1 MNTAFASY
9 VIVAWVVLAV
19 VAFPSFP
26 PRRAVLFILLSG
38 TLFLPVLEVG
48 MVELGPVKF
57 SKTNAVCYALLLA
70 CLLFDAKR
78 LFAVTPSWADLPVLV
93 WCVIPAV
100 SVLLNDPPP
109 DGSPALRDAVSQ
121 SLVQTTRYLIPYLIG
136 RVYFSDPDGMRAL
149 AAGIVAAALVYVPF
163 CLFEVRMSPQLHVI
177 VYGYMPHDFDQQVR
191 FGGYRPMVFLGHGGM
206 VALFMGMALILA
218 AWTRNTDPAAGGWHN
233 WAVWVLGPSLLLCKS
248 VGPTV
253 LACVGLVLPTLA
265 RSVALRVALL
275 GLVAIPPA
283 YCLVRSTGYWDGTN
297 LVELVEDSI
306 NEERAQ
312 SLQFRF
318 EQENELIARAL
329 ERPAFGWGGWG
340 RNLVRDENNKG
351 VSVTDGLWI
360 LIMGTNGIVGLMVY
374 GAMTL
379 LPVARYA
386 WLLPP
391 AAGAS
396 CPYAA
401 SSGCAVVIGLWC
413 VDSLLNATALPLFI
427 VMVGGLTRVR
437 FADETSRK
445 GVGQGDAQ
453 QDRSECDL

>member
-19 VAFPSFP
+19 AVFPSFP
-26 PRRAVLFILLSG
+26 PQRGVLVILLSG
-38 TLFLPVLEVG
+38 TLFLPVLDSG

-78 LFAVTPSWADLPVLV
+78 LFALTPSWADLPVLV
-93 WCVIPAV
+93 WCVFPAL
-100 SVLLNDPPP
+100 SVLHNDPPP
-109 DGSPALRDAVSQ
+109 DGSPALRDAVAQ

-163 CLFEVRMSPQLHVI
+163 CLFEVKQSPQLHVI
-177 VYGYMPHDFDQQVR
+177 VYGYMPHEFAQQVR
-191 FGGYRPMVFLGHGGM
+191 FGGYRPMVFLGHGLA
-206 VALFMGMALILA
+206 VAFFMGTAMILA

-233 WAVWVLGPSLLLCKS
+233 WAVWVLGAALLLCKS

-253 LACVGLVLPTLA
+253 LVCVGLVPRSLA
-265 RSVALRVALL
+265 RSAALRVALL

-283 YCLVRSTGYWDGTN
+283 YCLVRSTGYWGGTN
-297 LVELVEDSI
+297 LVEFAEDTIS
-306 NEERAQ
+306 EDRAE

-340 RNLVRDENNKG
+340 RSRVRDENDKD

-360 LIMGTNGIVGLMVY
+360 IIMGNYGIVGLMVY

-396 CPYAA
+396 RPYAA
-401 SSGCAVVIGLWC
+401 SNGCAVVIGLWC
-413 VDSLLNATALPLFI
+413 IDSLLNAMAIPLFI
-427 VMVGGLTRVR
+427 VMVGGLTRLR
-437 FADETSRK
+437 FADETSGK
-445 GVGQGDAQ
+445 GVGQRDAQ
-453 QDRSECDL
+453 QERSECNL